1 MISRRDW
8 LALVGKLGVIGA
20 AAAVGLGTS
29 AHAVTRPTAT
39 LNPLFLNVPP
49 RVPISQRTEPRM
61 VENLMSGGN
70 GTVFGYDRYYKGTGS
85 DWGDFPTN
93 TPAITWGYNVDGGQW
108 FECATTTAGV
118 TRVWAAMSFTA
129 VVGETY
135 FLSFTVDSKTG
146 SHANGNA
153 TLATGTFTGG
163 TVLVNNPSPGR
174 YALGGLC
181 TAGGTIQVR
190 LGIGVNSTNA
200 ADATIRYSNVMVERV
215 PKGQTY
221 PNEYVRP
228 GDQQVF
234 AYTRSSVV
242 TSGLEG
248 TPTIG
253 ATYSIPT
260 RSSVLVLGD
269 SFAND
274 ATDFPGKLRTW
285 LKHRNIAVN
294 FAGVPGA
301 RIEEITTQIASGQ
314 ARQALTP
321 TASPYTLCIAH
332 GGVNDVAQGKT
343 LSHAQSTRM
352 DQIAAI
358 EAAGMRPLLLTIP
371 PYNPASAGQQTIIDT
386 YNAWIKTLGYPLYD
400 LYADANDGSGDFKAS
415 WNASDGVHPG
425 SAQGEGYDIMGKR
438 LANLIMLIGD

>member
-1 MISRRDW
+1 MTRREW
-8 LALVGKLGVIGA
+8 LTLVGRLGVIGA
-20 AAAVGLGTS
+20 AAAVGLGTP
-29 AHAVTRPTAT
+29 ARAQNRLVAT
-39 LNPLFLNVPP
+39 LNPLYLNVSP
-49 RVPISQRTEPRM
+49 RPVVSSRTAPRL
-61 VENLMSGGN
+61 VENLLSGGN
-70 GTVFGYDRYYKGTGS
+70 GVVFGYDRYYKGAGS

-93 TPAITWGYNVDGGQW
+93 TTSITWGYNADGGQW
-108 FECATTTAGV
+108 FEVATTTAGV
-118 TRVWAAMSFTA
+118 NRVWAALSFTA
-129 VVGETY
+129 VAGETY
-135 FLSFTVDSKTG
+135 LLSFTVDSKTG

-153 TLATGTFTGG
+153 SLATGTFTGG
-163 TVLVNNPSPGR
+163 TVLLNNPSPGR

-181 TAGGTIQVR
+181 TVGGSIQVR

-234 AYTRSSVV
+234 GYTRSSVV

-248 TPTIG
+248 TPTVG
-253 ATYSIPT
+253 STYAIPT

-274 ATDFPGKLRTW
+274 ATDFPGKLRIA
-285 LKHRNIAVN
+285 LRGKPIAVN
-294 FAGVPGA
+294 FYGVAGA
-301 RIEEITTQIASGQ
+301 RIDQITDQIASGQ

-332 GGVNDVAQGKT
+332 GGVNDVAQGNT
-343 LSHAQSTRM
+343 LATAQSRRLA
-352 DQIAAI
+352 QIAAV
-358 EAAGMRPLLLTIP
+358 EAAGMRPILLTIP
-371 PYNPASAGQQTIIDT
+371 PYNPASAGQQTIIDG

-400 LYADANDGSGDFKAS
+400 LYADANDGAGDFKAS
-415 WNASDGVHPG
+415 WDASDGVHPG
-425 SAQGEGYDIMGKR
+425 SDSGEGYDIMGQR
-438 LANLIMLIGD
+438 LADLIMLIGD

>member
-1 MISRRDW
+1 MTRREW
-8 LALVGKLGVIGA
+8 LTLVGRLGVIGA
-20 AAAVGLGTS
+20 AAAVGLGSTVQAQTRLS
-29 AHAVTRPTAT
+29 AA
-39 LNPLFLNVPP
+39 LNPLFLNASP
-49 RVPISQRTEPRM
+49 RPAVSSRTAPRL

-70 GTVFGYDRYYKGTGS
+70 GVVFGYERYYKGTGS

-118 TRVWAAMSFTA
+118 NRVWAALSFPA

-135 FLSFTVDSKTG
+135 LLSFTVDSKTG
-146 SHANGNA
+146 SHSNFNA
-153 TLATGTFTGG
+153 ALSTGTFTGG
-163 TVLVNNPSPGR
+163 TVQVNNPSPGR

-181 TAGGTIQVR
+181 TVGGAINVR
-190 LGIGVNSTNA
+190 LGIGTNSTNA

-215 PKGQTY
+215 PYGRTY
-221 PNEYVRP
+221 PSEYVRP

-248 TPTIG
+248 TPTVG
-253 ATYSIPT
+253 TTYPIPT

-274 ATDFPGKLRTW
+274 ATDFPGKLR
-285 LKHRNIAVN
+285 LALRGQPIAVN
-294 FAGVPGA
+294 FYGVAGA
-301 RIEEITTQIASGQ
+301 RIDQITDQIASGK

-332 GGVNDVAQGKT
+332 GGVNDVAQGNT
-343 LSHAQSTRM
+343 LAQAQARRVA
-352 DQIAAI
+352 QIAAI
-358 EAAGMRPLLLTIP
+358 EAAGMRPILLTIP
-371 PYNPASAGQQTIIDT
+371 PYNPASAGQQTIIDS
-386 YNAWIKTLGYPLYD
+386 YNTWIKTLGYPLYD
-400 LYADANDGSGDFKAS
+400 LYTDANNGSGDFKAS
-415 WNASDGVHPG
+415 WDASDGVHPG
-425 SAQGEGYDIMGKR
+425 SDAGEGYEIMGKR
-438 LANLIMLIGD
+438 LSDLILLMGD